1 MAKEIQKTDL
11 FNPTVAQWGSHPD
24 ISFADLVGAI
34 RSVHQYSYHEAVKA
48 INRYATM
55 RNWLIGFFIVEYQ
68 QKGNDR
74 AAYGEKLL
82 KRLEE
87 SLDTRGLNVTLFQNS
102 RLFYAL
108 YPQVAD
114 LFQINIQPTALVDS
128 DTAMQQAIQP
138 TALAEL
144 ATDGQTV
151 VSKLSFAHITEL
163 VHISDDTVRLFYEK
177 ETIKC
182 GWSVRELRRFIAT
195 NLHVRVGLSKKP
207 ESVMA
212 SLPTST
218 HADTLDIRQPYT
230 FEFLGLK
237 ATEVIRENDIEEAL
251 LSHLQ
256 EFLLEMGK
264 GFCFEERQ
272 KRLIIDDEYYYA
284 DLVFYHRILHCSV
297 IIELKNDE
305 FRHEHLG
312 QLNAYVSYFKEN
324 EMHDGDNP
332 PVGILLCTKAGKQM
346 VEYALAG
353 MDNQMFVST
362 YLLQLPDKSVLENF
376 IKENEK

>member
-128 DTAMQQAIQP
+128 DTAMQQAIHRWWNTP
-138 TALAEL
+138 LRAWT
-144 ATDGQTV
+144 TRC
-151 VSKLSFAHITEL
+151 LSQHTFCNCLTNRSWKTLLGKMKSRRI
-163 VHISDDTVRLFYEK
+163 EK
-177 ETIKC
+177 
-182 GWSVRELRRFIAT
+182 
-195 NLHVRVGLSKKP
+195 
-207 ESVMA
+207 
-212 SLPTST
+212 
-218 HADTLDIRQPYT
+218 
-230 FEFLGLK
+230 
-237 ATEVIRENDIEEAL
+237 
-251 LSHLQ
+251 
-256 EFLLEMGK
+256 
-264 GFCFEERQ
+264 
-272 KRLIIDDEYYYA
+272 
-284 DLVFYHRILHCSV
+284 
-297 IIELKNDE
+297 
-305 FRHEHLG
+305 
-312 QLNAYVSYFKEN
+312 
-324 EMHDGDNP
+324 
-332 PVGILLCTKAGKQM
+332 
-346 VEYALAG
+346 
-353 MDNQMFVST
+353 
-362 YLLQLPDKSVLENF
+362 
-376 IKENEK
+376 